1 MTAEPDRR
9 LTAARSRVARFLED
23 LDHLGI
29 DDVALV
35 SLPLDGAAARTPA
48 REAAAAACVEAGL
61 GSLLTDTREKAR
73 ARVIRMYDRNM
84 YQPTWAGLNWG
95 RSLGTVEDR
104 VAVAAAIEDAAIGTV
119 ATDVAMAADVE
130 ALLEPMRL
138 LVAMHPDETPRSE
151 FAGTRWTARVG
162 AVLFVIFV
170 AITVAILGV
179 YFGPIGWAVAI
190 AIVVVAA
197 LAHPPGPVDDV
208 SGIVV
213 HPASPDRWPDV
224 ASAVRR

>member
-1 MTAEPDRR
+1 VTAEPGDPLATAQRR
-9 LTAARSRVARFLED
+9 TAEFLER

-29 DDVALV
+29 EDVALV
-35 SLPLDGAAARTPA
+35 SLPHEGAAERTPA
-48 REAAAAACVEAGL
+48 RDAAVAACAAAGL
-61 GSLLTDTREKAR
+61 GPLLEATREKAR

-119 ATDVAMAADVE
+119 AADVAMAADVE
-130 ALLEPMRL
+130 ALVKPMRL

-162 AVLFVIFV
+162 AVLFLLFV
-170 AITVAILGV
+170 AITATVLGA
-179 YFGPIGWAVAI
+179 YFGPIGWAVAVVI
-190 AIVVVAA
+190 VVAA
-197 LAHPPGPVDDV
+197 AI
-208 SGIVV
+208 GILR
-213 HPASPDRWPDV
+213 DRSTP
-224 ASAVRR
+224 

>member
-1 MTAEPDRR
+1 VIVEAGDPLTTAQRR
-9 LTAARSRVARFLED
+9 AAEFLER

-29 DDVALV
+29 EDVALV
-35 SLPLDGAAARTPA
+35 SLPPEGAAERTPA
-48 REAAAAACVEAGL
+48 REAAVAECAAAGL
-61 GSLLTDTREKAR
+61 GPLLDSTREKAR

-119 ATDVAMAADVE
+119 AMDVAMAADVD
-130 ALLEPMRL
+130 ALLEPMRM

-162 AVLFVIFV
+162 AVLFLLFV
-170 AITVAILGV
+170 AITVAVLGV
-179 YFGPIGWAVAI
+179 YFGPIGWAVA
-190 AIVVVAA
+190 VVTVVAA
-197 LAHPPGPVDDV
+197 AI
-208 SGIVV
+208 GILR
-213 HPASPDRWPDV
+213 DR
-224 ASAVRR
+224 STS